1 MPRISSNLLSTSG
14 CWIPAPYTLADCM
27 WVTAAAPGPCG
38 TLAFVVNPNISRR
51 FPIALYRPLRTGGV
65 CTGLGRCGPRGF
77 PSPSSLVN
85 SGISVSCV
93 MPDLHTGQER
103 VAWFWS
109 SHPRIQSQLPGRY
122 QYKCPQGV
130 TTGSLATSMQ
140 MLHSNL
146 ELSLPDIL
154 HSLRPLYSYIS

>member
-1 MPRISSNLLSTSG
+1 MPRISRTLLSTSG
-14 CWIPAPYTLADCM
+14 CWLPAPYILAGCV
-27 WVTAAAPGPCG
+27 WLTAAASAPCG

-51 FPIALYRPLRTGGV
+51 FPIALYRLLRTGGV
-65 CTGLGRCGPRGF
+65 CTGLGRCGLRDIPA
-77 PSPSSLVN
+77 PSSLVN

-93 MPDLHTGQER
+93 IPDLHTGQAR

-109 SHPRIQSQLPGRY
+109 SHTRIQSQLLGRY
-122 QYKCPQGV
+122 QYKCPQCV
-130 TTGSLATSMQ
+130 TTGSVATSIQ

-154 HSLRPLYSYIS
+154 HSRRPLYSYIS